1 MRRVS
6 QRMTRNRKAAHPE
19 AGLLI
24 STFTIKLP
32 ACPTYEPREAGNA
45 SEFRGLHFL
54 ELYCSDCNSKF
65 RLVLQDESASN
76 RACPACGVLAALEIV
91 GHGELTGELRFSQ
104 FLHRGPVRLT
114 EEASLGRL
122 YNQEIEQRRGTAL
135 RNVRPGSR
143 RFMRCC
149 PSARTRVFISIGMPL
164 LAYIL
169 CRFSAIAIQAEP

>member
-1 MRRVS
+1 
-6 QRMTRNRKAAHPE
+6 MTRNRKAAHPE
-19 AGLLI
+19 TGLLI

-45 SEFRGLHFL
+45 SEFTGLHFL

-76 RACPACGVLAALEIV
+76 RACPACGDSGGAGNRGSRRIDWRTAVLTIPASRARAPN
-91 GHGELTGELRFSQ
+91 G
-104 FLHRGPVRLT
+104 RGV
-114 EEASLGRL
+114 LGRL
-122 YNQEIEQRRGTAL
+122 YDQEIEQRRSTAI